1 MSFHSFKTKYIGKR
15 VDTDGYPKGAV
26 YQCVDLTKQYLIEE
40 FKMKNQSYGDAKNWW
55 LNTHPDI
62 LAKFNKKATP
72 KVGDI
77 VPLKPINGNPYG
89 HIGIVDSFNGVNVV
103 VLEQN
108 GSTGSGNGLGG
119 NAIRLRAIPRT
130 RAYGYLSP
138 KESGHKYAGLVGRN
152 INLTDAFRAWE
163 RNTDRVKPNKLKGP
177 YTVRDISVRK
187 NRVVV
192 SSASNGGLVDLALDD
207 LNGNRYSGWQEI

>member
-1 MSFHSFKTKYIGKR
+1 MSYQTFKARWIGKR
-15 VDTDGYPKGAV
+15 TDVDGYPKGAV
-26 YQCVDLTKQYLIEE
+26 YQCVDLTKRYLMEE
-40 FKMKNQSYGDAKNWW
+40 FSIPNGAYGNAKDWW
-55 LNTHPDI
+55 LNTHPNI

-77 VPLKPINGNPYG
+77 VPLKPIAGNPYG
-89 HIGIVDSFNGVNVV
+89 HIGIVDSFNGVNVI

-108 GSTGSGNGLGG
+108 GSTGSGNGVGG

-138 KESGHKYAGLVGRN
+138 KESGHKYAGLVGKP
-152 INLTDAFRAWE
+152 IKLTDAFRAWE
-163 RNTDRVKPNKLKGP
+163 RNTDRVKPHKLIGA
-177 YTVRDISVRK
+177 YWVRDVSVRK

-192 SSASNGGLVDLALDD
+192 SSASNGGLVDVALDD

>member
-1 MSFHSFKTKYIGKR
+1 MSYQSFKAKYIGKR
-15 VDTDGYPKGAV
+15 VDTDGYPKGAI
-26 YQCVDLTKQYLIEE
+26 YQCVDETKQYLIEE
-40 FKMKNQSYGDAKNWW
+40 FKMPNKSYGNAKDWW
-55 LNTHPDI
+55 LNTDPLI
-62 LAKFNKKATP
+62 LEKFNKKATP

-77 VPLKPINGNPYG
+77 VPLKPISGNPYG
-89 HIGIVDSFNGVNVV
+89 HIGIVDSFNSVNVV

-138 KESGHKYAGLVGRN
+138 KESGHKYAYLVGRP
-152 INLTDAFRAWE
+152 INLTDYFRAWE

-177 YTVRDISVRK
+177 YIVRDVSVRK

-192 SSASNGGLVDLALDD
+192 NSASNGGLVDVALDD
-207 LNGNRYSGWQEI
+207 VLGNRYSGWQEM